1 MDKFRDI
8 STLASTSQPNPQRPK
23 VTLLP
28 AFEPLSSSPA
38 LPRPLKRTRDEMNED
53 LKYPTPVPT
62 SSTALMSSSPA
73 RQRAQRPN
81 FIRTLSTLSER
92 VPLSAV
98 PSIQLS
104 ASGTPILMGRSSAS
118 SDYQLPSNRQI
129 SRVHVQACYKPA
141 LSRLERDRIEI
152 KCLGWNGIK
161 VHCQSQVYDLAK
173 DELFHC
179 DSKYTDVMVDVHD
192 ARVMVHWPE
201 KPRLGPVSTDGEG
214 EDNED
219 QASPLKRQRAMLRHS
234 TPPSPSP
241 VQSRRRPISPVSP
254 SPAVQALLPSSPP
267 LPLTSGHVPVE
278 IYEDPES
285 EEDDSQAAPITQSTQ
300 VLTQIEDA
308 PSAAPDSVVSLELEA
323 EYSENDEENDPIIH
337 SFGPFGANLLPRMA
351 SFTTG
356 GAASPLLGT
365 MTGSHSTKTSRSSHT
380 EPLQPNTSP
389 SQPTQPPTT
398 FDVKEHIINQLAFS
412 RLSSTP
418 LSTIFSHLPQ
428 DPAFTS
434 TRNSNNNIASPSDL
448 RDIIAELPCIGEVT
462 REGKDAA
469 GKVLESEFYYIPD
482 EDEDEKR
489 KEAVVNDLMKPGLRS
504 CRKQHKVRSHSL
516 LFSTSLFTVE
526 RFCIHRVGL

>member
-1 MDKFRDI
+1 
-8 STLASTSQPNPQRPK
+8 
-23 VTLLP
+23 
-28 AFEPLSSSPA
+28 
-38 LPRPLKRTRDEMNED
+38 MNDD

-73 RQRAQRPN
+73 RQRANQPGFKRS
-81 FIRTLSTLSER
+81 LSTVSER
-92 VPLSAV
+92 APLAAV
-98 PSIQLS
+98 PSVKLA
-104 ASGTPILMGRSSAS
+104 ASGKPMLMGRSSAS
-118 SDYQLPSNRQI
+118 CDYQLPSNRQI

-141 LSRLERDRIEI
+141 LSRLDRDRIEI

-173 DELFHC
+173 DESFHC
-179 DSKYTDVMVDVHD
+179 DSKYTEVMVDVHD
-192 ARVMVHWPE
+192 ARVMVQWPD

-214 EDNED
+214 EDTED
-219 QASPLKRQRAMLRHS
+219 QASPPKRQRALMRHS

-241 VQSRRRPISPVSP
+241 AQSRRRPISPVSP

-267 LPLTSGHVPVE
+267 LLTPSGQVSVE
-278 IYEDPES
+278 IYEDPELE
-285 EEDDSQAAPITQSTQ
+285 EEDDSLPAPITQSTQ

-308 PSAAPDSVVSLELEA
+308 SSAAPNSAVSVDLEA
-323 EYSENDEENDPIIH
+323 EYSENDEENDPIVH
-337 SFGPFGANLLPRMA
+337 SFGPFGANILPRMA
-351 SFTTG
+351 NFTTD

-380 EPLQPNTSP
+380 EPLQPNVSP
-389 SQPTQPPTT
+389 SQPTRPPTT

-428 DPAFTS
+428 DSLS
-434 TRNSNNNIASPSDL
+434 TPTNANIASASEL
-448 RDIIAELPCIGEVT
+448 REFIAEIPCIGEVT

-482 EDEDEKR
+482 NDEDEKR

-504 CRKQHKVRSHSL
+504 CRKQHKVRSL
-516 LFSTSLFTVE
+516 STSPLRPFSAYDFVYIELHCTGYKGEKTDKVD
-526 RFCIHRVGL
+526 VL